1 MKDLFKNKSDVC
13 VLWWNRTEK
22 LITVALFNKDGL
34 FIQNSKMF
42 PMDYIVVPGRATLK
56 LLLNSDE

>member
-22 LITVALFNKDGL
+22 VLTVALFSESNL

-42 PMDYIVVPGRATLK
+42 PMDYIIAPSHATLK
-56 LLLNSDE
+56 LLSSSS